1 MSSRYHPTDFDWLPF
16 FKVIWLLAARQR
28 GNSDMILCFLSLTH
42 QRIITKSPYH
52 EPKLCFLSEKISR
65 PTNQCF
71 SFILEYFLFYPL
83 SSVGHFP
90 SLSALI
96 SYQPSGQYT
105 YFGKRLC
112 HLSEI
117 KITPFAFFS
126 VSLSMAYQSSSKEQ
140 FRATLP
146 PTSLTDR
153 NSLSHSRSQ
162 SQLQTSA
169 HAKLGPWAQW
179 GHTSA
184 SLNGLET
191 MKRPQLKHS
200 QTTGDKFH
208 FNRDPLPAIPGVIE
222 KKLGRGSRRLDG
234 RLNEYGD
241 PVPKPSMNISVSM
254 SHDDDNE
261 ESESVQ
267 RVARIHSSPDTRT
280 LPPPPDPP
288 LTKSATKVMQRT
300 GYDPTMEIREGRSR
314 QSSLHIAIDDSD
326 SSGSIYS
333 QEDSINSHMAH
344 QSQTIGSAPVS
355 PMQRDEGISYF
366 SNYISSNTPSPAT
379 SSPRSLV
386 ISSEYKE
393 RVSRFMQGHLED
405 QNASHG
411 FPCANDLEDLIGQE
425 GLRYDNQNGREYPL
439 RYKGHNDDIPLMPL
453 PLSLPTKRSRQSYFY
468 ESPGDW
474 ESGTP
479 VAPFFSSE
487 EQPSLNRPSTVS
499 YTSSMAPPNII
510 IPESNKPWKRDFS
523 NDQHSL
529 KSPFPFLS
537 TNKIPDSPRAT
548 GPTGSLGERL
558 SGAIKRLSGGTKMS
572 PTEGNEIIYN
582 ASRSATGPDTP
593 MPRKSG
599 FMGIKGAPDLIQKGN
614 EHFHEAVEK
623 VKLKVNKKERRRRE
637 LKKQIL
643 VVGIMDQT
651 PGQLLLSISD
661 SGVQNTNR
669 FCE

>member
-1 MSSRYHPTDFDWLPF
+1 MASIHISENAYTT
-16 FKVIWLLAARQR
+16 
-28 GNSDMILCFLSLTH
+28 FLKPKSL
-42 QRIITKSPYH
+42 
-52 EPKLCFLSEKISR
+52 
-65 PTNQCF
+65 
-71 SFILEYFLFYPL
+71 
-83 SSVGHFP
+83 
-90 SLSALI
+90 
-96 SYQPSGQYT
+96 
-105 YFGKRLC
+105 RLR
-112 HLSEI
+112 S
-117 KITPFAFFS
+117 FS

-184 SLNGLET
+184 SLNGLEA

-200 QTTGDKFH
+200 QTTGDKLH
-208 FNRDPLPAIPGVIE
+208 FNRDPLPAIPGVIA

-241 PVPKPSMNISVSM
+241 PVPKPSVDISFSM
-254 SHDDDNE
+254 SHDDDIE
-261 ESESVQ
+261 ESEGVQ

-314 QSSLHIAIDDSD
+314 QSSLQIAIDDSD
-326 SSGSIYS
+326 SSGSVYS
-333 QEDSINSHMAH
+333 QDDSINSHMAY
-344 QSQTIGSAPVS
+344 QSQTVGSAPVS

-366 SNYISSNTPSPAT
+366 SSNYIPSNAPSPAT

-405 QNASHG
+405 PNASHG

-425 GLRYDNQNGREYPL
+425 GLRYENQNEREYPL
-439 RYKGHNDDIPLMPL
+439 RYKGHNNDIALMPL
-453 PLSLPTKRSRQSYFY
+453 PLSLPTRRNRQSYFY
-468 ESPGDW
+468 ENPGDW

-479 VAPFFSSE
+479 VGPFFGSQ
-487 EQPSLNRPSTVS
+487 EQQSLHRPSTVS
-499 YTSSMAPPNII
+499 YTSSMAPPNIV
-510 IPESNKPWKRDFS
+510 IPESNKPWKKDFS
-523 NDQHSL
+523 NDQHPL

-548 GPTGSLGERL
+548 GPTGSLGEKL

-572 PTEGNEIIYN
+572 PTEDNEIIYN
-582 ASRSATGPDTP
+582 SSRSATGPDTP

-614 EHFHEAVEK
+614 EHFHEVVEK

-651 PGQLLLSISD
+651 PGQSLLSMSD
-661 SGVQNTNR
+661 SGVHNTNR